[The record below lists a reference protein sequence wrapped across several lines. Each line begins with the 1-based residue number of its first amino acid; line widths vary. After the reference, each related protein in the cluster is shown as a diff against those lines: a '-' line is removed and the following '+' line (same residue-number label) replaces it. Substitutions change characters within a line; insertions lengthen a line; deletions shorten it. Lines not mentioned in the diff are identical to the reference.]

1 MAIAIECV
9 VDARAAVG
17 ESPFWDAATGL
28 LWWVD
33 IPAGRVH
40 CHDPAGADSSRDFG
54 EAVGCL
60 APRERGGLLLATR
73 SGFHGFDPRSGER
86 EVIADPEA
94 DLPDSRFNDGATDP
108 RGRLW
113 AGTTSERGDGEAR
126 GRFYRLDPDF
136 GVTPHFDRFYMT
148 NGLAFTPDGTRMFF
162 SDSAPQVR
170 TLWCCDYDPDSGV
183 PGEPQPFFD
192 IRAVAGRPDGGTID
206 ADGCYWMAGVGGW
219 QLLRLTPAGAIDRVV
234 DMPVE
239 RPTKP
244 MFGGRDLDVLYVTSS
259 ALGIT
264 PGTEARQPQA
274 GGLFAVTGLGTNG
287 VPQKRFAG

>member
-1 MAIAIECV
+1 MAVAIECV
-9 VDARAAVG
+9 VDARAEVG
-17 ESPFWDAATGL
+17 ESPFWDHRAGL

-33 IPAGRVH
+33 IPAGLVH
-40 CHDPAGADSSRDFG
+40 CHDPAGGNRTWEWG

-73 SGFHGFDPRSGER
+73 SGFHCFDPDSGER
-86 EVIADPEA
+86 KAIADPEA

-136 GVTPHFDRFYMT
+136 SVTMHFDRYYMT
-148 NGLAFTPDGTRMFF
+148 NGLAFAPGGERLYF

-170 TLWCCDYDPDSGV
+170 TLWRCDYDPDSGEAGV
-183 PGEPQPFFD
+183 PRPFFD
-192 IRAVAGRPDGGTID
+192 TRPFAGRPDGGTVD

-219 QLLRLTPAGAIDRVV
+219 QLLRLTPDGEVDRVI
-234 DMPVE
+234 DLPVE

-259 ALGIT
+259 ARGIT
-264 PGTEARQPQA
+264 PGTESRQPQA
-274 GGLFAVTGLGTNG
+274 GGLFAVTGLGATG
-287 VPQKRFAG
+287 VAQKRFAG